1 MICEWF
7 PCLNGDLG
15 YLRSLTMTGSLYL
28 PVDWLRNKKPKC
40 TLKLS
45 NLIQEVSFIES
56 QYCTSKGHPKL
67 NFKWLQIMNFKWHL
81 LHKSLI
87 VLLKLPVL
95 LIKATRSHEDIQ
107 GEILEGLVAR
117 IVTPQS
123 LTKLEEVLEQFP
135 RPPPLEGMG
144 SLVSA
149 N

>member
-1 MICEWF
+1 
-7 PCLNGDLG
+7 
-15 YLRSLTMTGSLYL
+15 MTGSLYL

-56 QYCTSKGHPKL
+56 QYCTSKCHPKL
-67 NFKWLQIMNFKWHL
+67 NFKWHL
-81 LHKSLI
+81 LHNALI